1 VLRTGDAA
9 VGVSVLEELYA
20 QFKEAPVSPDLM
32 KLWQELGVEPQ
43 GDTVR
48 LNEAAPLADIRR
60 AIMRPRSGAAPN
72 P

>member
-1 VLRTGDAA
+1 
-9 VGVSVLEELYA
+9 
-20 QFKEAPVSPDLM
+20 M